1 MAVPVGAVSYRCERP
16 EGLRDDVLFC
26 YDLDLPEDFAPVN
39 EDGEVESFAL
49 WPITEV
55 LARIRDTDDFKFNVN
70 LVVLDL
76 AVRLGLIAPD
86 APGYQEIWEGLRLA
100 Q

>member
-1 MAVPVGAVSYRCERP
+1 MQQIDA
-16 EGLRDDVLFC
+16 
-26 YDLDLPEDFAPVN
+26 
-39 EDGEVESFAL
+39 
-49 WPITEV
+49 V

-76 AVRLGLIAPD
+76 AVRLGLITPD
-86 APGYQEIWEGLRLA
+86 APDYQEIWEGLRLS